1 MRPPTIRLEPM
12 DAETRAAFGR
22 MDHYFELMQAQ
33 HLEVRADLA
42 RMDTRMSRFEERMS
56 RLEERMSRLEE
67 RMSDLEE
74 SVRSFRDWVTIQFAE
89 LRAAL
94 QQLTARVDRLEQRY
108 QNANG

>member
-56 RLEERMSRLEE
+56 RLEERMS
-67 RMSDLEE
+67 DLEE